1 MKVLKKILAMLPMLA
16 IGFAAG
22 ILVGI
27 YAAFAEDSGLPGG
40 VLGAIVLLFL
50 GFVLSMYLQIAVH
63 EGGHLLFGLLTGYR
77 FCSYRLGIFMLVKQD
92 GRLTLKRLKIAGTG
106 GQCLMAP
113 PDWTEDLPVTLY
125 NLGGCL
131 LNLLFSVLC
140 LLIWLP
146 LRSHW
151 LGALPLV
158 CALVGLGFAL
168 TNGIPMRVGG
178 VDNDGRNVLS
188 LRKDPQAR
196 RAFWLQMKVVQAQ
209 SEGLRLGEMPED
221 WFRWPESGMDNP
233 LVASIAVFCCNRLL
247 DQERISEARAAMDD
261 LLSSNS
267 GMPGI
272 YTNLLT
278 CDLIFCCLLEGDT
291 DRASVLLTKPQ
302 QAFMKSMKT
311 FPSVIRTGI
320 AAAQQL
326 DKDPAKADAL
336 RKQFEKVSRSYPY
349 PQEIASER
357 ALLARLESV
366 AR

>member
-1 MKVLKKILAMLPMLA
+1 MKILKKILAVLPMLA
-16 IGFAAG
+16 LGFAAG
-22 ILVGI
+22 ILIGR
-27 YAAFAEDSGLPGG
+27 YAAFAESSGVPGG
-40 VLGAIVLLFL
+40 MIGAIALLFL
-50 GFVLSMYLQIAVH
+50 GYILSMYLQIAVH

-77 FCSYRLGIFMLVKQD
+77 FCSYRLGSFMLVKQD
-92 GRLTLKRLKIAGTG
+92 GRMTLRRLKIAGTG

-140 LLIWLP
+140 LALWLP
-146 LRSHW
+146 LRHHW
-151 LGALPLV
+151 LGALPLI
-158 CALVGLGFAL
+158 CALAGLGFAL

-209 SEGLRLGEMPED
+209 SDGLRLCEMPED

-247 DQERISEARAAMDD
+247 DQARISEARSAIEN
-261 LLSSNS
+261 LLSGKS
-267 GMPGI
+267 GMPGL

-291 DRASVLLTKPQ
+291 DSASALLTKPLLS
-302 QAFMKSMKT
+302 FMKSMKT
-311 FPSVIRTGI
+311 FPSVIRTAI
-320 AAAQQL
+320 AVAQLL
-326 DKDPAKADAL
+326 DKDNGKADTL
-336 RKQFEKVSRSYPY
+336 RKQFEKTARSYPY
-349 PQEIASER
+349 PQEIDSER
-357 ALLARLESV
+357 ELLARLE
-366 AR
+366 ALA